1 MATLSGVPEA
11 SSANAALKIHASE
24 PSKIDISKFDVE
36 EFLRQEEAK
45 DLLRFTT
52 AGSVDDGKSTL
63 IGRLLHDARGA
74 YEDQLK
80 QAIRGGEIDFSL
92 LTDGLRA
99 EREQGITIDV
109 AYRYFATPK
118 RKFILADTPGHEQ
131 YTRNMATGA
140 STAELAIILLDAS
153 RGITTQSMR
162 HAYIASLLGIPHFV
176 IAVNKMDLVGYDQK
190 VFHRIRAEFAPFLT
204 RLGVNDAYF
213 LPLSALK
220 GDNVVD
226 ISKNMTWFDGHSLLE
241 HLETVDTKPA
251 SVDAPFRMAVQR
263 VVRPDMNFRGYAGQ
277 IASGIV
283 RPGDEV
289 LAQPSGRRSRVERIV
304 TWDGDLEAA
313 HAPMSVTLT
322 LADEI
327 DISRGDMI
335 SNGPEPGASRALEAT
350 IVWFD
355 GQPLDPARH
364 YLIKHASQIAPA
376 RIESIDYR
384 INVNTLHAE
393 AVSGLA
399 MNEVGVV
406 RLATARP
413 VFFDSYRE
421 NRGTGAFILI
431 DRQTNAT
438 AAAGMIVAAAEAG
451 AESAADRLARLVRA
465 VVPPGAHLNLPE
477 EDEAAIAQLR
487 GALKGILR
495 HE

>member
-1 MATLSGVPEA
+1 MPAA
-11 SSANAALKIHASE
+11 SDFPLVQETRIAAD
-24 PSKIDISKFDVE
+24 PQFDVE
-36 EFLRQEEAK
+36 QFLAQEQAK

-63 IGRLLHDARGA
+63 IGRLLHDAKGA

-162 HAYIASLLGIPHFV
+162 HAYIASLLAIPHFV
-176 IAVNKMDLVGYDQK
+176 IAVNKMDLVGYDEAE
-190 VFHRIRAEFAPFLT
+190 FHRLRAEFAPFLT

-213 LPLSALK
+213 LPISALK

-226 ISKNMTWFDGHSLLE
+226 RSANMPWFDGHSLLH
-241 HLETVDTKPA
+241 HLETVDTRPTT
-251 SVDAPFRMAVQR
+251 VDAPFRMAVQR

-277 IASGIV
+277 ILSGIV
-283 RPGDEV
+283 RPGDMV

-304 TWDGDLEAA
+304 TWDGDLEYG
-313 HAPMSVTLT
+313 HAPLSVTLT

-327 DISRGDMI
+327 DISRGDII
-335 SNGPEPGASRALEAT
+335 SSGPEPLAAKSIEAT
-350 IVWFD
+350 MVWFD
-355 GQPLDPARH
+355 TKPLDLAGD
-364 YLIKHASQIAPA
+364 YLIKHTSQIVPV
-376 RIESIDYR
+376 RVESVDYR
-384 INVNTLHAE
+384 VNINTLHSE
-393 AVSGLA
+393 QVTSLA

-406 RLATARP
+406 RITAARP
-413 VFFDSYRE
+413 LFIDPYRE

-431 DRQTNAT
+431 DRKTDAT
-438 AAAGMIVAAAEAG
+438 AAAGMIVSSAAAAV
-451 AESAADRLARLVRA
+451 ESSTDRVVRLVRA
-465 VVPPGAHLNLPE
+465 ALPPGARLNLPE
-477 EDEAAIAQLR
+477 DDEAAVKKLR
-487 GALKGILR
+487 ELFKGLLKG
-495 HE
+495 

>member
-1 MATLSGVPEA
+1 MPAVAGVVD
-11 SSANAALKIHASE
+11 LTR
-24 PSKIDISKFDVE
+24 FDVE
-36 EFLRQEEAK
+36 EFLRGEESK

-63 IGRLLHDARGA
+63 IGRLLHDAKGA

-109 AYRYFATPK
+109 AYRYFSTPK

-162 HAYIASLLGIPHFV
+162 HAYIASLLGIPHIIV
-176 IAVNKMDLVGYDQK
+176 AVNKMDLVNYDQEI
-190 VFHRIRAEFAPFLT
+190 FQRLRAEFAPFLT
-204 RLGVNDAYF
+204 RLGVNNAYF
-213 LPLSALK
+213 VPISALK

-226 ISKNMTWFDGHSLLE
+226 LSKNMPWFDGHSVL
-241 HLETVDTKPA
+241 HQLETVNTKLA
-251 SVDAPFRMAVQR
+251 TVEAPFRMAVQR
-263 VVRPDMNFRGYAGQ
+263 VVRPDMTFRGYAGQ
-277 IASGIV
+277 ILSGVI

-304 TWDGDLEAA
+304 TYDGDLKVA
-313 HAPMSVTLT
+313 HAPLSITLT

-335 SNGPEPGASRALEAT
+335 SAGPEPASSRSIEAT
-350 IVWFD
+350 MVWFNA
-355 GQPLDPARH
+355 QPLDPARH
-364 YLIKHASQIAPA
+364 YLVKHASQMAPA
-376 RIESIDYR
+376 RVEAVEYR
-384 INVNTLHAE
+384 IDVNTLHAE
-393 AVSGLA
+393 PVTSLA

-406 RLATARP
+406 RLTAARP
-413 VFFDSYRE
+413 LFFDPYRE

-438 AAAGMIVAAAEAG
+438 AAAGMIVAAAETG
-451 AESAADRLARLVRA
+451 LESAADRLARLVRA
-465 VVPPGAHLNLPE
+465 VVPQGAHLNLPD
-477 EDEAAIAQLR
+477 EDEEAVAVVR
-487 GALKGILR
+487 DALKGILR
-495 HE
+495 HA